1 MGRPARFTGVITIEG
16 GSMETA
22 HARRAARKAASGL
35 VVIAAVLIT
44 ACGGATAP
52 AVAPPGDDKQP
63 RTEALEAGA
72 ALLQDNGPLARHDI
86 HLVGFHP
93 MKDDPNHQMTAHHF
107 CRQVNEDFAQ
117 CVLFDGDAADANL
130 NGIEY
135 IISAAL
141 FERLPAAER
150 AYWHPHNAE
159 ILSGQLVAPGLPQV
173 AEKALM
179 KSKINSY
186 GKTWHTWHSRDGLE
200 PGDALPIG
208 PAMLAWSFNRDGEA
222 RPDMVQA
229 RDRRMDIS
237 SAQLRAERQDLVSLA
252 RPQEGVDALRGHFP
266 KARPIPGVVDKAAA
280 SRSAETADPSARD
293 PAPPEP
299 RR

>member
-22 HARRAARKAASGL
+22 HARHAARKAASGL

-93 MKDDPNHQMTAHHF
+93 MKDEPSHQMEAHHF

-117 CVLFDGDAADANL
+117 CALFDGNTAQANL
-130 NGIEY
+130 TGVEY
-135 IISAAL
+135 IVSEKVFAQ
-141 FERLPAAER
+141 LPAEER
-150 AYWHPHNAE
+150 QYWHPHNAE
-159 ILSGQLVAPGLPQV
+159 ILTGQLIAPGIPAP
-173 AEKALM
+173 AEHALM
-179 KSKINSY
+179 KSKMNSY
-186 GKTWHTWHSRDGLE
+186 GKTWHTWHSRMGTQ
-200 PGDALPIG
+200 PADALPLG
-208 PAMLAWSFNRDGEA
+208 PAMLAWSFNRDGE
-222 RPDMVQA
+222 VQPALVEA
-229 RDRRMDIS
+229 RDRNLGVSTKDIRR
-237 SAQLRAERQDLVSLA
+237 QRQDLVPLA
-252 RPQEGVDALRGHFP
+252 HPQVGVDALRERFP
-266 KARPIPGVVDKAAA
+266 DATPIPGVT
-280 SRSAETADPSARD
+280 EQP
-293 PAPPEP
+293 
-299 RR
+299 